1 MTNRLGIISLS
12 VFVASAC
19 TTSTVQSNRAPDRV
33 VATTDESI
41 IRAPGERPISAVV
54 NATPDALFDA
64 VQDAYLQL
72 GVEIKTLDPVN
83 HVVGNKRFQKMYRLA
98 GSSLD
103 AWMGCGLSATG
114 PVANSSRLTMSL
126 TSQVIP
132 STSGAELQTAFSGY
146 AEDMSVSK
154 GKMSCASTGKLE
166 ERIHELV
173 LAHLGK

>member
-1 MTNRLGIISLS
+1 MAIRIRIIPLLMLA
-12 VFVASAC
+12 VGAC
-19 TTSTVQSNRAPDRV
+19 ATSNVQSGRAPDRV

-41 IRAPGERPISAVV
+41 IRAPGERPISAVID
-54 NATPDALFDA
+54 ASPDALFDA
-64 VQDAYLQL
+64 VQDVYLQL

-126 TSQVIP
+126 TSQVLP
-132 STSGAELQTAFSGY
+132 STSGSELQTAFTGY

-166 ERIHELV
+166 ERIHQLV
-173 LAHLGK
+173 LARLGK